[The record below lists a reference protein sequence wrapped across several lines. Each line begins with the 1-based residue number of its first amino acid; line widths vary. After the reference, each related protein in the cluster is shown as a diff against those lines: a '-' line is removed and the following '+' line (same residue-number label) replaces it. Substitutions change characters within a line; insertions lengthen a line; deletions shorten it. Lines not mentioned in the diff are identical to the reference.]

1 MYLLILFLILVV
13 AMPEPEAD
21 DDEVED
27 VLIGGGGGGRLSVK
41 ERFSLLSI
49 LSDLKWTI
57 WKLEFNLN
65 SGRQI

>member
-1 MYLLILFLILVV
+1 MDN
-13 AMPEPEAD
+13 EDEAGDEALDTLDDVPD

-49 LSDLKWTI
+49 LSDLK
-57 WKLEFNLN
+57 
-65 SGRQI
+65 